1 MHFRSFAAAA
11 LSLAVAAPALAAQP
25 ASKAADP
32 AQQAAYKDFG
42 KFSVDGHEAF
52 ADIRLA
58 RLAIFN
64 GNTKNAKDEINA
76 AVAAL
81 SRARTDDLVYI
92 NAEADLKPPAGISQ
106 AATNNTRPSTTAVK
120 WLPIDSAM
128 TLGEDYVAT
137 PAKAATVAKAN
148 AQLKAGDHA
157 RAIDTLKLAAINV
170 SFDVEV
176 APLNKSIAGVEKAET
191 LATANQYFQANQ
203 TLKDVQDG
211 IRFHVQE
218 MTGVP
223 PSGHT
228 NKVASADPADQ
239 ISKPAPKTN

>member
-106 AATNNTRPSTTAVK
+106 AATDNTRPMY
-120 WLPIDSAM
+120 D
-128 TLGEDYVAT
+128 G
-137 PAKAATVAKAN
+137 
-148 AQLKAGDHA
+148 G
-157 RAIDTLKLAAINV
+157 
-170 SFDVEV
+170 EV
-176 APLNKSIAGVEKAET
+176 ASH
-191 LATANQYFQANQ
+191 
-203 TLKDVQDG
+203 
-211 IRFHVQE
+211 R
-218 MTGVP
+218 
-223 PSGHT
+223 
-228 NKVASADPADQ
+228 
-239 ISKPAPKTN
+239 